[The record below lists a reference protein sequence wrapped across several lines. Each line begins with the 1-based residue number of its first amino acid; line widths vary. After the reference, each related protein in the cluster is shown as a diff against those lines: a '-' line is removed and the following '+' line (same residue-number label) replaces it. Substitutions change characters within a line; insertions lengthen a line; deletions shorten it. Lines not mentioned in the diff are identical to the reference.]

1 MSWPAVHK
9 HKFGLKFCFSTLSF
23 ERFDRETP
31 SKFCIKQ
38 YYLPFTMN
46 GIFPCSVHII
56 SFDRFDRETPS
67 KFCIKQYYLPFTMN
81 GISPCSVHIII
92 DSKQFPYLVDPKI
105 IKL

>member
-23 ERFDRETP
+23 E
-31 SKFCIKQ
+31 
-38 YYLPFTMN
+38 
-46 GIFPCSVHII
+46 
-56 SFDRFDRETPS
+56 RFDRETPS